1 MRNGVLLGIGIAAG
15 RVLYTLMSWS
25 WGVVCIAGVGLL
37 LAGHPVQAVFVAVS
51 TGLLMLGLSRVL
63 WRRER

>member
-15 RVLYTLMSWS
+15 RVLYVLISWS

-37 LAGHPVQAVFVAVS
+37 LAGHPVQAVLVAVS
-51 TGLLMLGLSRVL
+51 TGLLIMGLLRGL
-63 WRRER
+63 WRREG